1 MTGMDRMVFIR
12 IMSELAEIYNAD
24 VSEQRTDAYW
34 EALKDVPLS
43 VFEKASRVGAK
54 EWRRF
59 PVPAAI
65 LEVCDRVSPA
75 VSAAI
80 ATAPP
85 GLSEFDV
92 WCRDCEDTGWRPVV
106 RTTRVPVAIAD
117 TIGNWSDYAVRPCPC
132 RETNPQYQRQ
142 RAKPKYGN
150 GEQRYGA

>member
-59 PVPAAI
+59 Q
-65 LEVCDRVSPA
+65 
-75 VSAAI
+75 
-80 ATAPP
+80 
-85 GLSEFDV
+85 
-92 WCRDCEDTGWRPVV
+92 
-106 RTTRVPVAIAD
+106 
-117 TIGNWSDYAVRPCPC
+117 IG
-132 RETNPQYQRQ
+132 
-142 RAKPKYGN
+142 RAHV
-150 GEQRYGA
+150 